1 MHQKG
6 LLRNFPHLDPL
17 DWTLITKNDALF
29 IANNYTADEFVYQKM
44 NFNSR
49 QLLDI
54 YKARSLYAIPNTP
67 QIILPHV

>member
-29 IANNYTADEFVYQKM
+29 IANNYTAD
-44 NFNSR
+44 
-49 QLLDI
+49 
-54 YKARSLYAIPNTP
+54 
-67 QIILPHV
+67 